1 MRTKANERTNTM
13 LNNDL
18 HQKVDISLDMESTKL
33 LSPLYFGDNL
43 EHTRDCINSGLSAQ
57 MLKNRKFVG
66 RPDRYGCAM
75 GWYRIGDKVSYT
87 LSYDRPYTKHHESYH
102 MSRLLER
109 QSQVI
114 SIYHDGTA
122 GFGQT
127 GLCMRSA
134 KRYAFKMTATAF
146 AHMHVTIELLSPCG
160 VVLAR
165 TVLVVHPGDFSTYE
179 CTFSPTADNDDVS
192 IQISF
197 SGPGTLIIGAVSLM
211 PEDHFH
217 GMRRDVIEKMKELGI
232 RLLRWPG
239 GNFSGE
245 YNWKDGLLDREE
257 RSPFQSYLWIET
269 QPHTFGFDFHEINTD
284 DFIALC
290 REIGA
295 EPFITINP
303 TWNTPEDSADWVEY
317 CNGPV
322 DTPYGALRA
331 QRGSPEPYG
340 VKFWSLG
347 NEFGYGHMEGT
358 NGPAE
363 YAEAVRKH
371 AVKML
376 HVDNELRLCSSGP
389 YPNKDWADDS
399 AKALK
404 DIAPTVSLH
413 HYATYPEYIDPSQH
427 EQEYYT
433 FISTPDTEYLPRMK
447 ELREQLDDDISISY
461 DEWNA
466 WVAWFRPGSIS
477 EGIFAARFLN
487 MLYMNAEKYGVI
499 QACHFESVN
508 EGSLLVTPDNV
519 TMTPTGQAI
528 SSMRY
533 HAGSIIRALQDDVV
547 ATEKDGIITLTLINR
562 SYDKAKTFT
571 IPMIGTV
578 TGATLLS
585 GEGVVP
591 WTHFNESTLPVGEEN
606 DRYIITLP
614 EHSIAVIRIS
624 R

>member
-1 MRTKANERTNTM
+1 MPY
-13 LNNDL
+13 NDL
-18 HQKVDISLDMESTKL
+18 HQKVDISLDMESTKP

-43 EHTRDCINSGLSAQ
+43 EHTRDCVNSGLSAQ

-75 GWYRIGDKVSYT
+75 GWYRIGEKVSFT

-102 MSRLLER
+102 MHRLLER
-109 QSQVI
+109 QSQMI
-114 SIYHDGTA
+114 SAYHDGTA

-127 GLCMRSA
+127 GLCLRSA
-134 KRYAFKMTATAF
+134 KRYVFKMTATAF
-146 AHMHVTIELLSPCG
+146 APMDVTIELTSPCG
-160 VVLAR
+160 AVLAQ
-165 TVLVVHPGDFSTYE
+165 TALAVHTGDFRAYE
-179 CTFSPTADNDDVS
+179 WTFSPAADADDAS
-192 IQISF
+192 IRITF
-197 SGPGTLIIGAVSLM
+197 SGPGTLIVGAVSLM
-211 PEDHFH
+211 PEDNFR
-217 GMRRDVIEKMKELGI
+217 GMRLDVIKKMKELGI

-284 DFIALC
+284 DFVALC

-317 CNGPV
+317 CNGAA

-331 QRGSPEPYG
+331 ERGSVEPYG

-371 AVKML
+371 ALRML
-376 HVDNELRLCSSGP
+376 GVDPELRLCSSGP
-389 YPNKDWADDS
+389 YPDKNWANDS

-413 HYATYPEYIDPSQH
+413 HYATYPEYMDPSQQ
-427 EQEYYT
+427 EKEYYT
-433 FISTPDTEYLPRMK
+433 FISTPDTEYLPRMQA
-447 ELREQLDDDISISY
+447 LRKQLDDDIFISY

-466 WVAWFRPGSIS
+466 WVAWFRPGSIT

-508 EGSLLVTPDNV
+508 EGSLLVTADNV
-519 TMTPTGQAI
+519 IMTPTGQAI
-528 SSMRY
+528 SSMRH
-533 HAGSIIRALQDDVV
+533 HAGAMIRALQDDVV

-562 SYDKAKTFT
+562 SYDKAKVFT
-571 IPMIGTV
+571 IPKIGAV
-578 TGATLLS
+578 SSALLLS
-585 GEGVVP
+585 GEGILP
-591 WTHFNESTLPVGEEN
+591 WSRFDEASLPVGDE
-606 DRYIITLP
+606 DGRYAVTLH
-614 EHSIAVIRIS
+614 EHSIAVIRIHK
-624 R
+624 

>member
-1 MRTKANERTNTM
+1 MTYDT
-13 LNNDL
+13 L
-18 HQKVDISLDMESTKL
+18 HQKVDIFLDMESTNT

-75 GWYRIGDKVSYT
+75 GWYHIGEEVSFT
-87 LSYDRPYTKHHESYH
+87 LSYDRPFTKHHESYH
-102 MSRLLER
+102 MSRILER

-114 SIYHDGTA
+114 SAYRPSIA

-127 GLCMRSA
+127 ELCMRKEKS
-134 KRYAFKMTATAF
+134 YIFKMTATAF
-146 AHMHVTIELLSPCG
+146 VPMDVTIELISSQRAS
-160 VVLAR
+160 LAR
-165 TVLVVHPGDFSTYE
+165 TVLAVRSGDFAAYE
-179 CTFSPTADNDDVS
+179 WTFSPAENDDDAK
-192 IQISF
+192 IQITF
-197 SGPGTLIIGAVSLM
+197 TAPGTLIVGAVSLM
-211 PEDHFH
+211 PEDNFR
-217 GMRRDVIEKMKELGI
+217 GMRRDVIAKMKDLGI

-245 YNWKDGLLDREE
+245 YSWKDGLLEREE

-317 CNGPV
+317 CNGGT

-331 QRGSPEPYG
+331 QRGSKEPYG

-358 NGPAE
+358 NGPGE

-371 AVKML
+371 ALKML
-376 HVDNELRLCSSGP
+376 CVDPELRLCSSGP
-389 YPNKDWADDS
+389 YPNRDWADHS

-413 HYATYPEYIDPSQH
+413 HYATYPEYIDPDKQ
-427 EQEYYT
+427 EEEYYT

-447 ELREQLDDDISISY
+447 ELQEQLDDNIFISY

-508 EGSLLVTPDNV
+508 EGSLLVTPDRV
-519 TMTPTGQAI
+519 IMTPTGQAI

-533 HAGSIIRALQDDVV
+533 HADGMIRAIQDDVV

-562 SYDKAKTFT
+562 SYDKPKTFT
-571 IPMIGTV
+571 VPKTGTV
-578 TGATLLS
+578 GSTLLLS
-585 GEGVVP
+585 GEGILP
-591 WTHFNESTLPVGEEN
+591 WSRFNETVLPVEDEEE
-606 DRYIITLP
+606 RWAVTLP
-614 EHSIAVIRIS
+614 EHSIAVIRLE